1 MGGNLPKEIDNIK
14 KNILFLGSMVEDR
27 FKKAT
32 SAVLTNDAQLAQW
45 IIDSDIEI
53 DELEV
58 DVEEECLKIL
68 ALYQPVAID
77 LRFLV
82 AVIKINNDLER
93 VADEAVNIAQR
104 IRSISGRNLGEYHFD
119 YTDMAEKAAVM
130 LKTSLDAL
138 VQVDSALAQS
148 VRRMDK
154 TVNALRD
161 EAYDAM
167 KKAVQKTPDQAGR
180 IVNRYL
186 ISRHL
191 ERIGD
196 HATNIAEEVIH
207 MIEGKIVR
215 HDDKQPKH

>member
-1 MGGNLPKEIDNIK
+1 MAGNLQKEIEKIK
-14 KNILFLGSMVEDR
+14 KHILSLGAMVEDR
-27 FKKAT
+27 FRKAT
-32 SAVLTNDAQLAQW
+32 SAIMDNDIQLAQW
-45 IIDSDIEI
+45 IIDSDMEI

-93 VADEAVNIAQR
+93 VADQAVNIAQR
-104 IRSISGRNLGEYHFD
+104 IKTISGRNLGEYHFD
-119 YTDMAEKAAVM
+119 YSEMADKAAVM

-138 VQVDSALAQS
+138 VQYDSDMARR
-148 VRRMDK
+148 VRRMDMA
-154 TVNALRD
+154 VNSLRD
-161 EAYDAM
+161 QAYDAM
-167 KKAVQKTPDQAGR
+167 KEAVKKSPEHVGR
-180 IVNRYL
+180 IVNRFL

-215 HDDKQPKH
+215 HE